1 MENYDKA
8 MNLSAISAN
17 SAGSALEK
25 FNIYQES
32 TQAKLSE
39 LTNQFQIFSENAIES
54 GFIKGIIDAGK
65 IRNKTGNVM
74 VRYVF

>member
-8 MNLSAISAN
+8 MNLSTISAN

-25 FNIYQES
+25 FGIYQES

-39 LTNQFQIFSENAIES
+39 LTNQFQIFSNRI
-54 GFIKGIIDAGK
+54 GRFFY
-65 IRNKTGNVM
+65 RYKTGSGQQWKRIV
-74 VRYVF
+74 